1 MIADAVSIR
10 DTDHKHD
17 KIGVPMIEQGIV
29 TAPVIIKDN
38 VWIGYGVTILKGV
51 EIGEGSIVAA
61 GSVVT
66 KNIPPYSIAGGI
78 PSKVIKMRK

>member
-1 MIADAVSIR
+1 
-10 DTDHKHD
+10 
-17 KIGVPMIEQGIV
+17 MIEQGIV